1 MSSFL
6 ENLEYRI
13 KIRKFKRS
21 KGRDYS
27 QKKIVDSFDIKVMVD
42 KRQSWEHDKRVVVV
56 DWRNK
61 IDFVPKPSS
70 KVHLIRKPKQIQERF
85 EFLRRGQR
93 IQRRRVNSE
102 TIEADKTMQKRSQNR
117 KLIFM
122 KQMSSCPIFVSSL
135 I

>member
-1 MSSFL
+1 
-6 ENLEYRI
+6 
-13 KIRKFKRS
+13 
-21 KGRDYS
+21 
-27 QKKIVDSFDIKVMVD
+27 MVD
-42 KRQSWEHDKRVVVV
+42 KRQSWEHDKRVIVI

-61 IDFVPKPSS
+61 IDFVTKPSS

-93 IQRRRVNSE
+93 IQIRRVNSK

-117 KLIFM
+117 EWIVM
-122 KQMSSCPIFVSSL
+122 KQISNCPIFVSSL

>member
-13 KIRKFKRS
+13 KVRKSKRS

-27 QKKIVDSFDIKVMVD
+27 QKKIVDSLDIKVMVD
-42 KRQSWEHDKRVVVV
+42 KRQSWEHDKRVIVV

-61 IDFVPKPSS
+61 IDFVTKPSS

-93 IQRRRVNSE
+93 IQIRRVNSK

-117 KLIFM
+117 EWIVM
-122 KQMSSCPIFVSSL
+122 KQMSNCPIFVSSL